1 MSFAILYLFKG
12 EPFIL
17 MVLLVAVV
25 TKNNHVVI
33 DAIRGIIINMMN
45 CQYLNSPDTT
55 NSTSIISLRI

>member
-1 MSFAILYLFKG
+1 MPFAILYLFKG

-33 DAIRGIIINMMN
+33 EAIRGIIINMMN
-45 CQYLNSPDTT
+45 LSVSEFPLIPQ
-55 NSTSIISLRI
+55 IAQV